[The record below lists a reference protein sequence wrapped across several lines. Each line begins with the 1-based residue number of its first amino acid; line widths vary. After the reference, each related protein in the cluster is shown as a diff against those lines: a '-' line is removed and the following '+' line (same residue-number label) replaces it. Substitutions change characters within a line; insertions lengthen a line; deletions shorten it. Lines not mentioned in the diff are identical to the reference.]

1 MDSWCGGETGE
12 GDGLARR
19 DDQEA
24 GDDLGKGA
32 TFTNFLCLLH
42 FEFSEFCLVHS
53 IFSTD
58 CNEKPVN
65 LDESCVLSVQLVE
78 LLLTLIEALFF

>member
-1 MDSWCGGETGE
+1 LPLDSWCGGETGE

-32 TFTNFLCLLH
+32 TFINFLGLFHC
-42 FEFSEFCLVHS
+42 EFLG
-53 IFSTD
+53 ILFSTF
-58 CNEKPVN
+58 
-65 LDESCVLSVQLVE
+65 S
-78 LLLTLIEALFF
+78 F

>member
-1 MDSWCGGETGE
+1 VLHQAEALSFLPLDSWCGGETGE

-32 TFTNFLCLLH
+32 TFINFLGLFHC
-42 FEFSEFCLVHS
+42 EFLG
-53 IFSTD
+53 ILFSTF
-58 CNEKPVN
+58 
-65 LDESCVLSVQLVE
+65 S
-78 LLLTLIEALFF
+78 F